1 MENEEGEIFKFF
13 DGDCN
18 LMVDS
23 KYDHLLEVRRMTTSS
38 STSQRI
44 KKAKPHKKSLTS
56 TISTI
61 LIE

>member
-1 MENEEGEIFKFF
+1 MLRGKF
-13 DGDCN
+13 DVDVDCN